1 MSIIK
6 SKEEAIRYLT
16 EFINEMEHTLQED
29 GKLNKGYAPQVYWK
43 NSFTLSQIVEWL
55 KEN

>member
-6 SKEEAIRYLT
+6 NKDEAIKYLT
-16 EFINEMEHTLQED
+16 EFINEMEHTLIEEK
-29 GKLNKGYAPQVYWK
+29 KLNKGYVPQVYWK
-43 NSFTLSQIVEWL
+43 NAFTLSQIVEWL

>member
-6 SKEEAIRYLT
+6 SKEESIRYLA
-16 EFINEMEHTLQED
+16 EFINEMEKTLQED

-43 NSFTLSQIVEWL
+43 HSFTLSQIVEWL